1 MKPRK
6 KVGKDKLSKTKNN
19 RDRDSGFGFFTEEK
33 RSRYL
38 EGIVRVDF
46 KDHELLK
53 KFMTEQGKI
62 MPRRITGTSSKQ
74 QRQLKQAIHQ
84 ARVLGLVR

>member
-1 MKPRK
+1 VKPRK
-6 KVGKDKLSKTKNN
+6 PTGKGKFAKTRAS
-19 RDRDSGFGFFTEEK
+19 RDREGFGFFTEEK

-38 EGIVRVDF
+38 EGIERIDF

-62 MPRRITGTSSKQ
+62 MPRRITGTSAKQ
-74 QRQLKQAIHQ
+74 QRQLKQAIHR
-84 ARVLGLVR
+84 ARILGLVC

>member
-6 KVGKDKLSKTKNN
+6 KMGKDKLSKTKTN
-19 RDRDSGFGFFTEEK
+19 RDRDGFGFFAEEK

-38 EGIVRVDF
+38 EGIVRIDF
-46 KDHELLK
+46 KDPELLK

-62 MPRRITGTSSKQ
+62 MPRRITGTSAKQ

-84 ARVLGLVR
+84 ARILGLVR

>member
-6 KVGKDKLSKTKNN
+6 KTGKDKFAKNRNN
-19 RDRDSGFGFFTEEK
+19 RDRDGFGFFAEEK

-38 EGIVRVDF
+38 KGIVRIDF

-62 MPRRITGTSSKQ
+62 MPRRITGASARQ
-74 QRQLKQAIHQ
+74 QRQLKQAIHR

>member
-6 KVGKDKLSKTKNN
+6 SDKSKPPRNKRNQDT
-19 RDRDSGFGFFTEEK
+19 FGFFSEEK
-33 RSRYL
+33 RCRYL
-38 EGIVRVDF
+38 EGIVHIDF

-62 MPRRITGTSSKQ
+62 MPSRITGTSAKQ
-74 QRQLKQAIHQ
+74 QRQLKQAIHR
-84 ARVLGLVR
+84 ARILGLVR

>member
-6 KVGKDKLSKTKNN
+6 KSGKDKASKSKAK
-19 RDRDSGFGFFTEEK
+19 RDRDSGFGSFMEEK

-38 EGIVRVDF
+38 EGIVRIDF

-62 MPRRITGTSSKQ
+62 MPRRITGASAKQ
-74 QRQLKQAIHQ
+74 QRQLTQAIRQ
-84 ARVLGLVR
+84 ARILGLVR

>member
-1 MKPRK
+1 MKRRK
-6 KVGKDKLSKTKNN
+6 SAKSGAKSRSKFS
-19 RDRDSGFGFFTEEK
+19 REFGFFAEEK

-38 EGIVRVDF
+38 EGIDKIDF

-62 MPRRITGTSSKQ
+62 MPRRISGTSAKQ
-74 QRQLKQAIHQ
+74 QRQLKQAIHR
-84 ARVLGLVR
+84 ARTLGLVR

>member
-6 KVGKDKLSKTKNN
+6 KDGKGKAGKGKSN
-19 RDRDSGFGFFTEEK
+19 RDRDSGFGFFAEEK

-38 EGIVRVDF
+38 EGIERIDF

-62 MPRRITGTSSKQ
+62 MPRRISGASAKQ